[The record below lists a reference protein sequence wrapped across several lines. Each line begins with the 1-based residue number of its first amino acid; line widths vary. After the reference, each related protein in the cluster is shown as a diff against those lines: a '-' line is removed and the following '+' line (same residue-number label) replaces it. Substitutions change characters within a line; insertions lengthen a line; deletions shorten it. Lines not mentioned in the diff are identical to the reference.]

1 MSLQLE
7 KMWGEK
13 MEKPTIKSNVTLEG
27 VHTHTH
33 THTHT
38 QVVLVAI

>member
-1 MSLQLE
+1 MNLQLE

-33 THTHT
+33 THT

>member
-1 MSLQLE
+1 
-7 KMWGEK
+7 
-13 MEKPTIKSNVTLEG
+13 MEKPTNKSNVTLEG

-33 THTHT
+33 THT